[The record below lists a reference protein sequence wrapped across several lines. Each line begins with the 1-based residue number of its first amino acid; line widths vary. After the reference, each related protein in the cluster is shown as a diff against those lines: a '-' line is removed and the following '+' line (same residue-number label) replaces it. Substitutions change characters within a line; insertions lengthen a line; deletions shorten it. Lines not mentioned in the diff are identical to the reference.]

1 MIRTVAGALAL
12 VLFLLLG
19 EATTRWLGLPV
30 PGSLIGMVLLLLAL
44 IVRGRA
50 PAGLQAACTPLLRH
64 LMLFFIPAV
73 AGVMTQF
80 ALVADEW
87 LPFLAACTIGT
98 ALTLVVTAMSLR
110 WSLRRMGQEPPR

>member
-1 MIRTVAGALAL
+1 MIRTLAGALAL

-19 EATTRWLGLPV
+19 EAIVRWSGLPV
-30 PGSLIGMVLLLLAL
+30 PGSLVGMVLLLAAL
-44 IVRGRA
+44 IAWGRT
-50 PAGLQAACTPLLRH
+50 PPGLQAASTPLLRH

-87 LPFLAACTIGT
+87 LPFLAACALGA
-98 ALTLVVTAMSLR
+98 ALTLAVTALALR
-110 WSLRRMGQEPPR
+110 WSLRRFGQGPQ